1 MDRRV
6 KLFTRDRSGFFA
18 GRLRLA
24 LGVAV
29 LALIASACADGGDT
43 SDTAATSETTAVAT
57 TAAPEPEP
65 EPQPIQTEA
74 GGIVADP
81 TGNTREAIEEAIARD
96 DWAFPVRFIDCDAP
110 GCQGEAVS
118 GVYTPIPKDQIT
130 QVWNLCA
137 ALPHVADPYWVGTD
151 YALIAEAKRAGVAL
165 TVLEAGGYTEI
176 GTQVDQIDNCVASGA
191 DAILLGAVSNEALN
205 AKIEEVVD
213 AGVVVIDL
221 INGVNTDR
229 VAGRALFNYCLM
241 GGNLGG
247 YLASTGESVNAVW
260 FPGPVGVG
268 ALEQLMSCF
277 REQAEGSNV
286 KLLGVLYGDTNK
298 DDQLRLVENSFGAY
312 PDMDYIVGSAVTVEA
327 AIGPLEERG
336 LSDEIRS
343 ASYYFTPGVYELIKS
358 GDASCASTG
367 HDIIMARI
375 AVDLAIRK
383 LEGVPFIGGYKHIGP
398 DPLVVCG
405 PGAGEAANNLDT
417 FVEATT
423 LPPDGFRPVFSYQ
436 P

>member
-1 MDRRV
+1 
-6 KLFTRDRSGFFA
+6 
-18 GRLRLA
+18 
-24 LGVAV
+24 
-29 LALIASACADGGDT
+29 
-43 SDTAATSETTAVAT
+43 
-57 TAAPEPEP
+57 
-65 EPQPIQTEA
+65 
-74 GGIVADP
+74 
-81 TGNTREAIEEAIARD
+81 
-96 DWAFPVRFIDCDAP
+96 
-110 GCQGEAVS
+110 
-118 GVYTPIPKDQIT
+118 
-130 QVWNLCA
+130 
-137 ALPHVADPYWVGTD
+137 
-151 YALIAEAKRAGVAL
+151 L

-327 AIGPLEERG
+327 AIGPLGERG